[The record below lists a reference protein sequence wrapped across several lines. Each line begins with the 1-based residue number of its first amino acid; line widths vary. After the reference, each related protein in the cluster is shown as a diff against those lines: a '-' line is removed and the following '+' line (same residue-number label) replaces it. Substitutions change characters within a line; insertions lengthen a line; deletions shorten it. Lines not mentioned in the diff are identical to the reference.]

1 MASRIVKAAL
11 AAVVVAG
18 AAAAGW
24 WGWQRSQQ
32 PSQPSSAEIGA
43 EEAAFAFSECKAR
56 LFDGSPA
63 IALMFTQALDRKQ
76 DFNAL
81 LTAAEGTP
89 GPKADPNDPAS
100 KAGPPDP
107 ASFKPVAGR
116 WVLGDNPRVLYLPY
130 VTPDRAYRI
139 AMKAEL
145 ASHAGNKLATA
156 QTCDA
161 ASEAMPPS
169 FYFAS
174 RGLVLP
180 AGQNGGLPVVSINTP
195 EVDVQF
201 LRVKPESLPAF
212 LEQVGGRRERE
223 NRGSADEEG
232 DYYDGGYG
240 GYGDNQRR
248 LKGTVGGWVLDEL
261 RAMTDSV
268 YITRFKTDERPNR
281 RNVSFL
287 PVEKIQALQEP
298 GIYVAVMSQP
308 GRFGWDY
315 QVTHYY
321 VTDIGLHLR
330 RHAAQIDVFTTSLKS
345 GKAQGGIE
353 LSLID
358 EAGKALAQ
366 VQTDGDGHAVFTGR
380 SDKARAVIARKGSE
394 MSVLS
399 LRDAALDLSEFDA
412 TGHPSRSSK
421 LFVYAGRD
429 LYRPGE
435 SFNVS
440 VLSRDVDGRL
450 PAKLLPVTLTVKK
463 PDGSKLVEQL
473 VQPAQG
479 ATGRPE
485 LLEPPRG
492 AGQAKPGPGGQHALG
507 QGYFQQSIALP
518 ADAPT
523 GGWTVQARVDPAAKQ
538 PDAQWAFKVEEFL
551 PERMKLTLTAP
562 EAPLTGEVSLPVQV
576 QGDYLYG
583 APAAGNRL
591 QATVTTER
599 LANPLAQKLPG
610 FLFGDFADDKAR
622 SRQDVADVE
631 LDAEGKAEV
640 ALTAN
645 LAERSSPMRVRG
657 AFSLLESGGRPVVRS
672 LERTWWPAAALVGVR
687 PLFDRNVA
695 PEGGLAGFEVVRVDP
710 TGAFKPAKDLKLT
723 LTYEERQWYWRYD
736 DGRGWHSGFNTTDEL
751 VEARSLKL
759 AAKTTVNLPVRWGRY
774 RLEIEDPET
783 QETLRYAFYAG
794 YGAQDADD
802 IGNRPDRV
810 QLQLKGAPFKG
821 GDTAHLTI
829 KPPHDGE
836 AVVTVEGDRVLW
848 SRRIGVKA
856 SGTDLD
862 IPVSADPAWQ
872 RQDLYVTVAAF
883 RPGSEGD
890 RVTPARAL
898 GLVHLPLNREDRKLK
913 VALEAPAKTQPSTT
927 LPIRVKVPQLAGK
940 AAIVTV
946 SAVDVGILNI
956 TNYKTP
962 DPADFFFGK
971 HRYGADILDLYGRL
985 IEKME
990 GNTAQQR
997 FGGDAGKRDTQSMPR
1012 KVLLV
1017 DLFSGPVALDAKGE
1031 ASISLKLPD
1040 FNGTLRLMAVVS
1052 SADSYGSTQAD
1063 TVVAAPL
1070 VAELSMPRFIAPG
1083 DKATIAL
1090 DVTNLSGA
1098 PQDVKVALSASGPVR
1113 ISGAADAVRL
1123 NDKQRQILRFQA
1135 EALDAYGLA
1144 PIKLTVSAGPLSL
1157 VREAALQVQPVT
1169 PLTRESRRIRLE
1181 PGATQA
1187 VDKALLDAYWAG
1199 SAALSLS
1206 VSNTP
1211 PIDIREQVRGLL
1223 MYPYGCLEQT
1233 TSSAYPLVFIDDEA
1247 AKRWGLTPVPREER
1261 AKRLEGAFARLAGM
1275 QQARGGYGL
1284 WAASSPYEAWLSAY
1298 VTGFLQD
1305 ARDAGFAVP
1314 EVQLKKSLD
1323 NLTEQFQ
1330 RSPGQQMTP
1339 PKEPR
1344 RNDKGQLADYHD
1356 AEALRMA
1363 HQRFAEAAHMGYIL
1377 AREQKAPL
1385 ATLRTLH
1392 DQHRGNALSPLP
1404 LVHLSLALKLM
1415 GDEARAK
1422 VALDDA
1428 MKRGYGYQQPDPN
1441 NYWWGEWLG
1450 DYGSRVRDRA
1460 LAYAL
1465 LLRHKVVHERR
1476 ENLLFDLA
1484 DDFSRR
1490 NYYST
1495 QERLA
1500 LFLAMQAATNG
1511 AGKDDAWKTTLAIGA
1526 KSDAWNGSGTG
1537 QQSLDLAQ
1545 LKAGVTLKNEG
1556 TAPLYLDVTAQG
1568 YPVKPLPPSSERI
1581 AVERAMFTTEGKPVS
1596 ARQFTTG
1603 EMFIVRLRVK
1613 ATQLVKDGL
1622 VVDRIP
1628 AGFEIEN
1635 LNLSQGPQAGE
1646 FTVEGVNVAQ
1656 ANANERIVHTEYR
1669 DDRFVAAAQLGSQ
1682 LDLFYLVRVVTPGR
1696 FVVPATFAEDMYR
1709 PEIRG
1714 VGRAEGEITVVDKK

>member
-1 MASRIVKAAL
+1 MASRIVQ
-11 AAVVVAG
+11 AAVAAVFVAG
-18 AAAAGW
+18 AAVSGYFA
-24 WGWQRSQQ
+24 WQHFKS
-32 PSQPSSAEIGA
+32 PGLPSSAEVGA

-56 LFDGSPA
+56 LLDGSPA
-63 IALMFTQALDRKQ
+63 IAVMFTQALDRKQ
-76 DFNAL
+76 DFGAL

-89 GPKADPNDPAS
+89 GAKADPNDPSS
-100 KAGPPDP
+100 KATPADP
-107 ASFKPVAGR
+107 ASFKPLAGR
-116 WVLGDNPRVLYLPY
+116 WVLGDNPRVLYLPH

-139 AMKAEL
+139 TMNAGL
-145 ASHAGNKLATA
+145 ASHSGNKLATA
-156 QTCDA
+156 QSCEA
-161 ASEAMPPS
+161 ASEAMPAS

-174 RGLVLP
+174 KGLVLP

-201 LRVKPESLPAF
+201 LRIKPASLPAF
-212 LEQVGGRRERE
+212 LEQVGGRRERG
-223 NRGSADEEG
+223 NAAANADEDGEP
-232 DYYDGGYG
+232 YYD

-248 LKGTVGGWVLDEL
+248 LKGTVNGWVLDEL
-261 RAMTDSV
+261 RAMSDSV
-268 YITRFKTDERPNR
+268 YITRFKTDERANR

-287 PVEKIQALQEP
+287 PVEKIKELQEP
-298 GIYVAVMSQP
+298 GIYIAVMSQP

-330 RHAAQIDVFTTSLKS
+330 RHAGQLDVFTTSLKS

-358 EAGKALAQ
+358 ETGKALAQ
-366 VQTDGDGHAVFTGR
+366 AQTGGEGHAVFSGR
-380 SDKARAVIARKGSE
+380 SDKARAVMARKGNE

-412 TGHPSRSSK
+412 TGHPSRSNK

-435 SFNVS
+435 AFNVS
-440 VLSRDVDGRL
+440 VLSRDADGRV
-450 PAKLLPVTLTVKK
+450 PAKLLPLTLTVKK

-473 VQPAQG
+473 VQPSKA
-479 ATGRPE
+479 
-485 LLEPPRG
+485 
-492 AGQAKPGPGGQHALG
+492 G
-507 QGYFQQSIALP
+507 QGYFQQAITLP

-523 GGWTVQARVDPAAKQ
+523 GGWTVQARIDPAAKA

-562 EAPLTGEVSLPVQV
+562 EAPLQGEVSLPVQV

-591 QATVTTER
+591 LATVSSER
-599 LANPLAQKLPG
+599 LTNPLAQKLPG

-622 SRQDVADVE
+622 SRQDLPEQE
-631 LDAEGKAEV
+631 LDTEGKAEV
-640 ALTAN
+640 AMTAN
-645 LAERSSPMRVRG
+645 LAERNSPMRVRG

-672 LERTWWPAAALVGVR
+672 IERTWWPAPALVAVR

-695 PEGGLAGFEVVRVDP
+695 PEGSLAGFEVVRVDAS
-710 TGAFKPAKDLKLT
+710 GAFKGARDLKLT

-751 VEARSLKL
+751 VEARTLNL
-759 AAKTTVNLPVRWGRY
+759 AAKTTVSLPVKWGRY

-783 QETLRYAFYAG
+783 QQTLRYGFYAG

-810 QLQLKGAPFKG
+810 QLQLKGSPFKP
-821 GDTAHLTI
+821 GDTAKLTI

-836 AVVTVEGDRVLW
+836 AVVTVEGDKVLW
-848 SRRIGVKA
+848 SKRVGVKS
-856 SGTDLD
+856 SGTELD
-862 IPVSADPAWQ
+862 IPVDAAWA
-872 RQDLYVTVAAF
+872 RNDLYVTVAAF
-883 RPGSEGD
+883 RPGSQGD

-913 VALEAPAKTQPSTT
+913 VALEAPAKTVPSTT
-927 LPIRVKVPQLAGK
+927 LPVKVKVPQLAGK
-940 AAIVTV
+940 QAIVTV

-985 IEKME
+985 IEKMD
-990 GNTAQQR
+990 GNIAQLR
-997 FGGDAGKRDTQSMPR
+997 FGGDASKRDTQSMPR

-1031 ASISLKLPD
+1031 AAIPVKLPD

-1098 PQDVKVALSASGPVR
+1098 PQDVRVALTATGPVR
-1113 ISGAADAVRL
+1113 ITGEAASVKLA
-1123 NDKQRQILRFQA
+1123 DKQRQILRFQA

-1144 PIKLTVSAGPLSL
+1144 PVKLTVSAGPLSL

-1169 PLTRESRRIRLE
+1169 PLVRESRRIRLE

-1223 MYPYGCLEQT
+1223 TYPYGCLEQT
-1233 TSSAYPLVFIDDEA
+1233 TSSAYPLVYIDDDA
-1247 AKRWGLTPVPREER
+1247 AKRWGMTPVPREER

-1284 WAASSPYEAWLSAY
+1284 WAASNPYEGWLTAY

-1305 ARDAGFAVP
+1305 ARDGGFAVP
-1314 EVQLKKSLD
+1314 EGQLKKALE

-1330 RSPGQQMTP
+1330 RSPGQQLTP
-1339 PKEPR
+1339 PSAPR
-1344 RNDKGQLADYHD
+1344 RNDKGAIADYRA

-1377 AREQKAPL
+1377 GREQKAPL

-1404 LVHLSLALKLM
+1404 LVHLSLALKAM

-1428 MKRGYGYQQPDPN
+1428 MQRGYGYQPDDG
-1441 NYWWGEWLG
+1441 YWGQWLG
-1450 DYGSRVRDRA
+1450 DYGSRIRDRA

-1465 LLRHKVVHERR
+1465 LLRHKVTHDKR

-1484 DDFSRR
+1484 EDFRTR

-1500 LFLAMQAATNG
+1500 LFLAVQAATNG
-1511 AGKDDAWKTTLAIGA
+1511 AGKDDGWKTTLAVGA
-1526 KSDAWNGSGTG
+1526 KTDAWTGSGTG
-1537 QQSLDLAQ
+1537 QQSFDLAQ
-1545 LKAGVTLKNEG
+1545 LRSGLTLKNDG
-1556 TAPLYLDVTAQG
+1556 SAPLYLDVTAQG
-1568 YPVKPLPPSSERI
+1568 YPVKPLSPSSDRI
-1581 AVERAMFTTEGKPVS
+1581 SVERAMFTTDGKAVT

-1613 ATQLVKDGL
+1613 ATQQIKDGL

-1646 FTVEGVNVAQ
+1646 FTVDGVNVAQ

-1669 DDRFVAAAQLGSQ
+1669 DDRFVAAARLGGQ
-1682 LDLFYLVRVVTPGR
+1682 LDLFYLVRAVTPGR
-1696 FVVPATFAEDMYR
+1696 YVVPATFAEDMYR

-1714 VGRAEGEITVVDKK
+1714 VGKAEGEMTVVDKK

>member
-1 MASRIVKAAL
+1 MASKLVQGAL
-11 AAVVVAG
+11 AAVVVVG
-18 AAAAGW
+18 AAAAGGW
-24 WGWQRSQQ
+24 WFTHRA
-32 PSQPSSAEIGA
+32 PALPSSAEIGA

-56 LFDGSPA
+56 LLDGSPA
-63 IALMFTQALDRKQ
+63 IAVMFTQALDRRQ
-76 DFNAL
+76 DFGTL
-81 LTAAEGTP
+81 LTAQEGTP
-89 GPKADPNDPAS
+89 GAKADPDDPNS
-100 KAGPPDP
+100 KAAPPDP
-107 ASFKPVAGR
+107 ASFKPLAAR
-116 WVLGDNPRVLYLPY
+116 WVLGDNPRVLYLPF

-139 AMKAEL
+139 AMNAGL
-145 ASHAGNKLATA
+145 ASHSGAKLATA
-156 QTCDA
+156 QTCEA

-174 RGLVLP
+174 KGLVLP
-180 AGQNGGLPVVSINTP
+180 AGQNGGLPVVTINTP

-201 LRVKPESLPAF
+201 LRVKPASLPAF
-212 LEQVGGRRERE
+212 LDQVGGRRERSHDS
-223 NRGSADEEG
+223 GSTEDG
-232 DYYDGGYG
+232 DYAYD

-248 LKGTVGGWVLDEL
+248 LRGTVGGWVLDEL

-287 PVEKIQALQEP
+287 PVEKIKALQEP

-315 QVTHYY
+315 QVAHYY

-330 RHAAQIDVFTTSLKS
+330 RHATQLDVFSTSLKS

-358 EAGKALAQ
+358 ETGKALAQ
-366 VQTDGDGHAVFTGR
+366 AQTDGDGHAVFTGLNGKVGE
-380 SDKARAVIARKGSE
+380 KARAVLARKGSE
-394 MSVLS
+394 MSMLS

-412 TGHPSRSSK
+412 TGHPSRSNK

-435 SFNVS
+435 NFTVS
-440 VLSRDVDGRL
+440 VLSRDADGRV
-450 PAKLLPVTLTVKK
+450 PAKLLPLTLTVKK

-473 VQPAQG
+473 VQPAK
-479 ATGRPE
+479 A
-485 LLEPPRG
+485 
-492 AGQAKPGPGGQHALG
+492 G
-507 QGYFQQSIALP
+507 QGYFQHTITLP

-523 GGWTVQARVDPAAKQ
+523 GGWTLQARVDPAART

-562 EAPLTGEVSLPVQV
+562 EAPLAGEVSLPVQV

-591 QATVTTER
+591 QATVSTER
-599 LANPLAQKLPG
+599 LANPLGQKLPG

-622 SRQDVADVE
+622 SRTDVPEQE
-631 LDAEGKAEV
+631 LDADGKAQV
-640 ALTAN
+640 ALTAK
-645 LAERSSPMRVRG
+645 LDERHSPMRVRG

-672 LERTWWPAAALVGVR
+672 IERTWWPAPALVAVR

-695 PEGGLAGFEVVRVDP
+695 PEGGLAGFEVVRVDA
-710 TGAFKPAKDLKLT
+710 TGAFKPASDLKLT

-759 AAKTTVNLPVRWGRY
+759 PAKTTVNLPVKWGRY
-774 RLEIEDPET
+774 RLEIEDPQT
-783 QETLRYAFYAG
+783 QQTLRYGFYAG

-810 QLQLKGAPFKG
+810 QLQLKGSPFKP
-821 GDTAHLTI
+821 GDVAKLTI

-836 AVVTVEGDRVLW
+836 AIVTVEGDRVLW
-848 SRRIGVKA
+848 SKRVGVKA
-856 SGTDLD
+856 SGTELD
-862 IPVSADPAWQ
+862 IPVDAAWA
-872 RQDLYVTVAAF
+872 RNDLYVTVAAF

-913 VALEAPAKTQPSTT
+913 VALEAPAKTVPSTP
-927 LPIRVKVPQLAGK
+927 LPIKVKVPQLAGK

-956 TNYKTP
+956 TSFKTP

-971 HRYGADILDLYGRL
+971 HRYGADILDIYGRL
-985 IEKME
+985 IEKMD
-990 GNTAQQR
+990 GNVAQQR

-1031 ASISLKLPD
+1031 AVISVKLPD

-1052 SADSYGSTQAD
+1052 SADSYGSTQAE

-1098 PQDVKVALSASGPVR
+1098 PQDVRVALSATGPVR
-1113 ISGAADAVRL
+1113 VTGEAESVKLA
-1123 NDKQRQILRFQA
+1123 DKQRRILRFQA

-1144 PIKLTVSAGPLSL
+1144 PIKLTVTAGTLSL

-1169 PLTRESRRIRLE
+1169 PLTREGRRIRLE

-1187 VDKALLDAYWAG
+1187 VDKTLLDAYWAG
-1199 SAALSLS
+1199 SATLALS

-1211 PIDIREQVRGLL
+1211 PIDIKEQVQGLL

-1233 TSSAYPLVFIDDEA
+1233 TSSAYPLLYIDDEA
-1247 AKRWGLTPVPREER
+1247 AKRWGLTPLPREER
-1261 AKRLEGAFARLAGM
+1261 AKRLDSAFARLAGM

-1284 WAASSPYEAWLSAY
+1284 WAASNPYEGWLTAY

-1330 RSPGQQMTP
+1330 RSPGQQLTP
-1339 PKEPR
+1339 PKAPR
-1344 RNDKGQLADYHD
+1344 RNDKGALVDYRD
-1356 AEALRMA
+1356 AEALRLA

-1392 DQHRGNALSPLP
+1392 DQHRANALSPLP
-1404 LVHLSLALKLM
+1404 LVHLALALKAM
-1415 GDEARAK
+1415 GDETRAK
-1422 VALDDA
+1422 AALDDA
-1428 MKRGYGYQQPDPN
+1428 MLRGYGYQPDDGV
-1441 NYWWGEWLG
+1441 WGQWLG
-1450 DYGSRVRDRA
+1450 DYGSRIRDRA
-1460 LAYAL
+1460 LSYAL
-1465 LLRHKVVHERR
+1465 LLRHQVTHDKR

-1484 DDFSRR
+1484 DDFGKR

-1500 LFLAMQAATNG
+1500 LFLAVQAATNG
-1511 AGKDDAWKTTLAIGA
+1511 AGKDDTWATTLTVGA
-1526 KSDAWNGSGTG
+1526 KADGWTGGGTG
-1537 QQSLDLAQ
+1537 QQSLSLAQ
-1545 LKAGVTLKNEG
+1545 VRSGVALKNDG
-1556 TAPLYLDVTAQG
+1556 ANPVYLDMTAQG
-1568 YPVKPLPPSSERI
+1568 YPTKPLPPANDRI
-1581 AVERAMFTTEGKPVS
+1581 SVERAMFTTDGKPVT

-1613 ATQLVKDGL
+1613 AAQQVKDGL

-1646 FTVEGVNVAQ
+1646 FTVDGVNVAQ
-1656 ANANERIVHTEYR
+1656 ANANDRIVHTEYR
-1669 DDRFVAAAQLGSQ
+1669 DDRFVAAARLGSQ
-1682 LDLFYLVRVVTPGR
+1682 LDLFYLVRAVTPGR
-1696 FVVPATFAEDMYR
+1696 YVVPATFAEDMYR
-1709 PEIRG
+1709 AEIRG
-1714 VGRAEGEITVVDKK
+1714 VGKVEGEISVADKK

>member
-1 MASRIVKAAL
+1 MASRIVQAAV

-18 AAAAGW
+18 AAVSGYFA
-24 WGWQRSQQ
+24 WQHFKS
-32 PSQPSSAEIGA
+32 PGLPSSAEIGA

-56 LFDGSPA
+56 LLDGSPA
-63 IALMFTQALDRKQ
+63 IAVMFTQALDRRQ
-76 DFNAL
+76 DFGAL
-81 LTAAEGTP
+81 LTAAEGAP
-89 GPKADPNDPAS
+89 GQKADPNDPSS
-100 KAGPPDP
+100 KATPADP
-107 ASFKPVAGR
+107 ASFKPLAGR
-116 WVLGDNPRVLYLPY
+116 WVLGDNPRVLYLPH

-139 AMKAEL
+139 TMNAGL
-145 ASHAGNKLATA
+145 ASHSGNKLATA
-156 QTCDA
+156 QTCEA

-174 RGLVLP
+174 KGLVLP

-212 LEQVGGRRERE
+212 LEQVGGRRER
-223 NRGSADEEG
+223 NNGGSSTEDG
-232 DYYDGGYG
+232 DYTYE

-248 LKGTVGGWVLDEL
+248 LKGTVGGWALDEL

-268 YITRFKTDERPNR
+268 YLTRFKTDERANR

-287 PVEKIQALQEP
+287 PVEKIKELQEP
-298 GIYVAVMSQP
+298 GIYIAVMSQP

-330 RHAAQIDVFTTSLKS
+330 RHAAQLDVFTTSLKS
-345 GKAQGGIE
+345 GKAQSGIE
-353 LSLID
+353 LSLVD

-366 VQTDGDGHAVFTGR
+366 AQTDGDGHAVFTGANGKIG
-380 SDKARAVIARKGSE
+380 DKARAVMARKGNE
-394 MSVLS
+394 MSILS

-412 TGHPSRSSK
+412 TGHPSRSNK

-435 SFNVS
+435 TFNVS
-440 VLSRDVDGRL
+440 VLSRDADGRV
-450 PAKLLPVTLTVKK
+450 PAKLLPLTLTVKK
-463 PDGSKLVEQL
+463 PDGNKLVEQL
-473 VQPAQG
+473 VQPN
-479 ATGRPE
+479 
-485 LLEPPRG
+485 
-492 AGQAKPGPGGQHALG
+492 KLG
-507 QGYFQQSIALP
+507 QGYFQQTITLP

-523 GGWTVQARVDPAAKQ
+523 GGWTLQARVDPAAKT

-562 EAPLTGEVSLPVQV
+562 DAALTGEVHLPVQV

-591 QATVTTER
+591 QATVSTER
-599 LANPLAQKLPG
+599 LANPLGQKLPG

-622 SRQDVADVE
+622 SRADLPEQE

-640 ALTAN
+640 LLPAN
-645 LAERSSPMRVRG
+645 LSERNSPMKVRG

-672 LERTWWPAAALVGVR
+672 IERTWWPAPALVAVR

-695 PEGGLAGFEVVRVDP
+695 PEGGLAGFEVVRVDA

-751 VEARSLKL
+751 VEARSLNL
-759 AAKTTVNLPVRWGRY
+759 AAKTTVNLPVKWGRY
-774 RLEIEDPET
+774 RLEIEDPAT
-783 QETLRYAFYAG
+783 QQTLRYGFYAG

-810 QLQLKGAPFKG
+810 QLQLKGSPFKP
-821 GDTAHLTI
+821 GDTAKLTI

-836 AVVTVEGDRVLW
+836 AVVTVEGDKVLW
-848 SRRIGVKA
+848 SKRVGVKA
-856 SGTDLD
+856 AGTELD
-862 IPVSADPAWQ
+862 IPVDAAWA
-872 RQDLYVTVAAF
+872 RNDLYVTVAAF
-883 RPGSEGD
+883 RPGSQGD

-913 VALEAPAKTQPSTT
+913 VALEAPAKTVPSTA
-927 LPIRVKVPQLAGK
+927 LPIKVKVPQLAGK
-940 AAIVTV
+940 AAIVTI

-956 TNYKTP
+956 TNFKTP

-985 IEKME
+985 IEKMD
-990 GNTAQQR
+990 GNVAQQR

-1017 DLFSGPVALDAKGE
+1017 DLFSGPVVLDAKGE
-1031 ASISLKLPD
+1031 AVISLKLPD

-1070 VAELSMPRFIAPG
+1070 VAELNMPRFIAPG

-1098 PQDVKVALSASGPVR
+1098 AQDVRVALSATGPIK
-1113 ISGAADAVRL
+1113 ISGITGAAESVRL

-1144 PIKLTVSAGPLSL
+1144 PIKLTVSAGALSL

-1169 PLTRESRRIRLE
+1169 PLVRESRRIRLE

-1275 QQARGGYGL
+1275 QQPRGGYGL
-1284 WAASSPYEAWLSAY
+1284 WAASNPYEGWLTAY

-1314 EVQLKKSLD
+1314 EGQLKKSLE

-1344 RNDKGQLADYHD
+1344 RNDKGQIADYRD

-1377 AREQKAPL
+1377 GREQKAPL

-1392 DQHRGNALSPLP
+1392 DQHRASALSPLP
-1404 LVHLSLALKLM
+1404 LVHLSLALKAM

-1428 MKRGYGYQQPDPN
+1428 MTHGYGYQPDDG
-1441 NYWWGEWLG
+1441 YWGMWLG
-1450 DYGSRVRDRA
+1450 DYGSRIRDRA

-1465 LLRHKVVHERR
+1465 LLRHKVQHDKR

-1484 DDFSRR
+1484 DDFGKR

-1500 LFLAMQAATNG
+1500 LFLAVQAATNG
-1511 AGKDDAWKTTLAIGA
+1511 AGKDDGWKTTLTAGA
-1526 KSDAWNGSGTG
+1526 KSDAWTGSGTG
-1537 QQSLDLAQ
+1537 QQGFDLAQ
-1545 LKAGVTLKNEG
+1545 LKSGLTLKNEG

-1568 YPVKPLPPSSERI
+1568 YPVKPLAPSSERI
-1581 AVERAMFTTEGKPVS
+1581 SVERAMFTTDGKLVA

-1613 ATQLVKDGL
+1613 AAQQIKDGL

-1669 DDRFVAAAQLGSQ
+1669 DDRFVAAARLSQ
-1682 LDLFYLVRVVTPGR
+1682 QPLELFYLVRAVTPGR
-1696 FVVPATFAEDMYR
+1696 YVVPATFAEDMYR

-1714 VGRAEGEITVVDKK
+1714 VGKAGDEILVVDKK

>member
-1 MASRIVKAAL
+1 MASRIVQAAVAAAL
-11 AAVVVAG
+11 VAG
-18 AAAAGW
+18 AAVSGYLAW
-24 WGWQRSQQ
+24 RHSQQ
-32 PSQPSSAEIGA
+32 PALPSSAEVGA
-43 EEAAFAFSECKAR
+43 EEAAFGFSECKAR
-56 LFDGSPA
+56 LLDGSPA
-63 IALMFTQALDRKQ
+63 IAVMFTQALDRKQ
-76 DFNAL
+76 DFGAL

-89 GPKADPNDPAS
+89 GAKADPDNPNSKPA
-100 KAGPPDP
+100 AADP
-107 ASFKPVAGR
+107 ASFKPLAAR

-139 AMKAEL
+139 TMKGEL
-145 ASHAGNKLATA
+145 ASHSGHKLATA
-156 QTCDA
+156 QTCET
-161 ASEAMPPS
+161 ASEAMPAS

-201 LRVKPESLPAF
+201 LRIKPESLPAF
-212 LEQVGGRRERE
+212 LEQVSGRRDRSGR
-223 NRGSADEEG
+223 NPDDEAG
-232 DYYDGGYG
+232 DYYDGGYS
-240 GYGDNQRR
+240 DNQRR
-248 LKGTVGGWVLDEL
+248 LRGTVGGWVLDEL
-261 RAMTDSV
+261 RAMSDSV
-268 YITRFKTDERPNR
+268 YLTRFKTDERPNR

-287 PVEKIQALQEP
+287 PVEKIKPLQEP

-330 RHAAQIDVFTTSLKS
+330 RHATQLDVFTASLKS
-345 GKAQGGIE
+345 GKAQSGIE
-353 LSLID
+353 LSLVD
-358 EAGKALAQ
+358 EAGKPLAQ
-366 VQTDGDGHAVFTGR
+366 AQTDGDGHAVFTGVNGKLG
-380 SDKARAVIARKGSE
+380 DKARAVLARKGRE

-412 TGHPSRSSK
+412 TGHPSRSNK

-435 SFNVS
+435 AFSVS
-440 VLSRDVDGRL
+440 VLARDADGRV
-450 PAKLLPVTLTVKK
+450 PAKLVPLTLTVKK
-463 PDGSKLVEQL
+463 PDGSKLVETL
-473 VQPAQG
+473 VQPN
-479 ATGRPE
+479 
-485 LLEPPRG
+485 
-492 AGQAKPGPGGQHALG
+492 KLG
-507 QGYFQQSIALP
+507 QGYFQQAITLP

-523 GGWTVQARVDPAAKQ
+523 GGWTLQARVDPGAKQ

-562 EAPLTGEVSLPVQV
+562 EAPLLGEVALPVQV

-583 APAAGNRL
+583 APADGNRL
-591 QATVTTER
+591 QATVSTER
-599 LANPLAQKLPG
+599 LTNPLGQKLPG
-610 FLFGDFADDKAR
+610 FIFGDFADDKAR
-622 SRQDVADVE
+622 ARQDLPEQE
-631 LDAEGKAEV
+631 LDEQGRAEV
-640 ALTAN
+640 NLTAN

-672 LERTWWPAAALVGVR
+672 IERTWWPAPALVAVR
-687 PLFDRNVA
+687 PLFDRHVA
-695 PEGGLAGFEVVRVDP
+695 PEMGLAGFEVVRVDA

-759 AAKTTVNLPVRWGRY
+759 AAKTTVNLPVKWGRY
-774 RLEIEDPET
+774 RLEIQDPDT
-783 QETLRYAFYAG
+783 QETLRYGFYAG

-810 QLQLKGAPFKG
+810 QLQLKGSPYKP
-821 GDTAHLTI
+821 GDTAKLTI

-836 AVVTVEGDRVLW
+836 AVVTVEGDCVLW
-848 SRRIGVKA
+848 SQRVGVKA
-856 SGTDLD
+856 SGTEVD
-862 IPVSADPAWQ
+862 IPVGADAGWQ
-872 RQDLYVTVAAF
+872 RNDLYVTVASF
-883 RPGSEGD
+883 RPGSQGD

-913 VALEAPAKTQPSTT
+913 VALEAPAKTVPSTA
-927 LPIRVKVPQLAGK
+927 LPVKVKVPQLAGK

-956 TNYKTP
+956 TNFKTP

-1017 DLFSGPVALDAKGE
+1017 DLFSGPVVLDAKGE
-1031 ASISLKLPD
+1031 ATLSLKLPD

-1098 PQDVKVALSASGPVR
+1098 PQEVRVALSATGPVR
-1113 ISGAADAVRL
+1113 VTGAAEAIKL
-1123 NDKQRQILRFQA
+1123 ADKQRQILRFQA

-1144 PIKLTVSAGPLSL
+1144 PIKLTVTAGPLSL

-1169 PLTRESRRIRLE
+1169 PLTRDSRRIRLE
-1181 PGATQA
+1181 PGATQV

-1199 SAALSLS
+1199 SATLALS

-1211 PIDIREQVRGLL
+1211 PIDIKEQVKGLL
-1223 MYPYGCLEQT
+1223 TYPYGCLEQT

-1247 AKRWGLTPVPREER
+1247 AKRWGMTPVPREER
-1261 AKRLEGAFARLAGM
+1261 AKRLDGAFARLAGM

-1284 WAASSPYEAWLSAY
+1284 WAASSPYEGWLSAY

-1314 EVQLKKSLD
+1314 EAQLKKSLE

-1339 PKEPR
+1339 PKEVR
-1344 RNDKGQLADYHD
+1344 RNDKGHVADYRE
-1356 AEALRMA
+1356 AEVLRLA
-1363 HQRFAEAAHMGYIL
+1363 HQRFAEAAHAGYIL

-1392 DQHRGNALSPLP
+1392 DQHRVAALSPLP
-1404 LVHLSLALKLM
+1404 LVQLSLALKAM

-1428 MKRGYGYQQPDPN
+1428 MARGYGYQPDDG
-1441 NYWWGEWLG
+1441 YWGQWLG
-1450 DYGSRVRDRA
+1450 DYGSRIRDRA

-1465 LLRHKVVHERR
+1465 LLRHKVAHDKR

-1484 DDFSRR
+1484 DDFQKR

-1500 LFLAMQAATNG
+1500 LFLAVQAATNG
-1511 AGKDDAWKTTLAIGA
+1511 AGKDDAWKTTLAVGA
-1526 KSDAWNGSGTG
+1526 KAEAWTGSGTG
-1537 QQSLDLAQ
+1537 QQSFELGQ
-1545 LKAGVTLKNEG
+1545 LRSGLTLKNEG
-1556 TAPLYLDVTAQG
+1556 SAPLYLDVTAQG
-1568 YPVKPLPPSSERI
+1568 YPVKPLTPSSDRI
-1581 AVERAMFTTEGKPVS
+1581 SVERAMFTTDGKPVT

-1613 ATQLVKDGL
+1613 AAQQIKDGL

-1646 FTVEGVNVAQ
+1646 FTVDGVNVAQ
-1656 ANANERIVHTEYR
+1656 ANANERVVHTEYR
-1669 DDRFVAAAQLGSQ
+1669 DDRFVAAARLGAP
-1682 LDLFYLVRVVTPGR
+1682 LDLFYLVRAVTPGR
-1696 FVVPATFAEDMYR
+1696 YVVPATFAEDMYR

-1714 VGRAEGEITVVDKK
+1714 VGKAEGDITVVDKR

>member
-1 MASRIVKAAL
+1 MASRLVQGAI
-11 AAVVVAG
+11 AAVVVA
-18 AAAAGW
+18 AAAAGGW
-24 WGWQRSQQ
+24 WATHRS
-32 PSQPSSAEIGA
+32 PALPSSAEIGA
-43 EEAAFAFSECKAR
+43 EEAAFSFTECKAR
-56 LFDGSPA
+56 LLDGSPA
-63 IALMFTQALDRKQ
+63 IAVMFTQALDRRQ
-76 DFNAL
+76 DFGAL

-89 GPKADPNDPAS
+89 GRRADPDDPSS
-100 KAGPPDP
+100 KAAPADP
-107 ASFKPVAGR
+107 ASFKPLAAR

-139 AMKAEL
+139 TMKAEL
-145 ASHAGNKLATA
+145 ASHSGNKLATA

-161 ASEAMPPS
+161 ASEAMPAS

-201 LRVKPESLPAF
+201 LRVKPASLPAF
-212 LEQVGGRRERE
+212 LEQVGGRRERVE
-223 NRGSADEEG
+223 RGTTDEEG
-232 DYYDGGYG
+232 EYYYDGYS
-240 GYGDNQRR
+240 DNQRR
-248 LKGTVGGWVLDEL
+248 LRGTVGGWALDEL

-287 PVEKIQALQEP
+287 PVEKIKALQEP
-298 GIYVAVMSQP
+298 GIYIAVMSQP

-330 RHAAQIDVFTTSLKS
+330 RHAAQLDVFTTSLKS
-345 GKAQGGIE
+345 GKAQSGIE
-353 LSLID
+353 LSLVD

-366 VQTDGDGHAVFTGR
+366 AQTDGDGHAVFLGS
-380 SDKARAVIARKGSE
+380 SDKARAVLAKKGSE

-412 TGHPSRSSK
+412 TGHPSRSNK

-435 SFNVS
+435 TFNVS
-440 VLSRDVDGRL
+440 VLSRDADGRV
-450 PAKLLPVTLTVKK
+450 PAKLLPLTLTIKK
-463 PDGSKLVEQL
+463 PDGSKLIEQL
-473 VQPAQG
+473 VQPG
-479 ATGRPE
+479 
-485 LLEPPRG
+485 
-492 AGQAKPGPGGQHALG
+492 KLG
-507 QGYFQQSIALP
+507 QGYFQHAVALP

-523 GGWTVQARVDPAAKQ
+523 GGWTLQARVDPAAKA

-562 EAPLTGEVSLPVQV
+562 DAALQGDVSLPVQV

-591 QATVTTER
+591 QATVSTER
-599 LANPLAQKLPG
+599 LANPLGQKLPG

-622 SRQDVADVE
+622 SRQDVPEQE
-631 LDAEGKAEV
+631 LDADGKAEV

-645 LAERSSPMRVRG
+645 LAERHSPMRVRG

-672 LERTWWPAAALVGVR
+672 LERTWWPAPALVAVR

-695 PEGGLAGFEVVRVDP
+695 PEQGLAGFEIVRVDP

-723 LTYEERQWYWRYD
+723 LTFEERNWYWRYD

-751 VEARSLKL
+751 VEARALKL
-759 AAKTTVNLPVRWGRY
+759 AAKTTVNLPVKWGRY
-774 RLEIEDPET
+774 RLEIEDPDT
-783 QETLRYAFYAG
+783 QQTLRYAFYAG

-802 IGNRPDRV
+802 LGNRPDRV
-810 QLQLKGAPFKG
+810 QLQLKGAPFKP
-821 GDTAHLTI
+821 GDTARLTI

-836 AVVTVEGDRVLW
+836 AVVTVEGDKVLW
-848 SRRIGVKA
+848 SKRVGVKA
-856 SGTDLD
+856 AGTELD
-862 IPVSADPAWQ
+862 IPVDAAWA
-872 RQDLYVTVAAF
+872 RNDLYVTVAAF
-883 RPGSEGD
+883 RPGSQGD

-913 VALEAPAKTQPSTT
+913 VALEAPAKTQPSTA
-927 LPIRVKVPQLAGK
+927 LPIKVKVPQLAGK
-940 AAIVTV
+940 PAIVTV

-956 TNYKTP
+956 TNFKTP

-985 IEKME
+985 IEKMD

-1017 DLFSGPVALDAKGE
+1017 DLFSGPVVLDAKGE
-1031 ASISLKLPD
+1031 ATISVKLPD

-1052 SADSYGSTQAD
+1052 SADSYGSTQAE

-1070 VAELSMPRFIAPG
+1070 VAELNLPRFIAPG

-1098 PQDVKVALSASGPVR
+1098 PQDVRVALTATGPVR
-1113 ISGAADAVRL
+1113 ITGAAESVKLA
-1123 NDKQRQILRFQA
+1123 DKQRQILRFQA

-1144 PIKLTVSAGPLSL
+1144 PIKLTVSAGTLSL

-1169 PLTRESRRIRLE
+1169 PLTRESRRIRIE

-1187 VDKALLDAYWAG
+1187 VDKALLDAYWSG
-1199 SAALSLS
+1199 SANVAMSI
-1206 VSNTP
+1206 SNTP
-1211 PIDIREQVRGLL
+1211 PIDIKEQVKGLL

-1247 AKRWGLTPVPREER
+1247 ARRWGLTPVPREER

-1284 WAASSPYEAWLSAY
+1284 WAASSPYEGWLSAY

-1314 EVQLKKSLD
+1314 EAQLKKSLE

-1330 RSPGQQMTP
+1330 RSPGQQTTP

-1344 RNDKGQLADYHD
+1344 RTDKGAIADYRD
-1356 AEALRMA
+1356 AELLRIA
-1363 HQRFAEAAHMGYIL
+1363 HQRFAEAAHAGYIL

-1404 LVHLSLALKLM
+1404 LVQLSLALKAM

-1422 VALDDA
+1422 AALDDA
-1428 MKRGYGYQQPDPN
+1428 MTRGYGYQPDDG
-1441 NYWWGEWLG
+1441 YWGQWLG
-1450 DYGSRVRDRA
+1450 DYGSRIRDRA

-1465 LLRHKVVHERR
+1465 LLRHKVQHDKR

-1484 DDFSRR
+1484 DDFGRR

-1500 LFLAMQAATNG
+1500 LFLAVQAATNG
-1511 AGKDDAWKTTLAIGA
+1511 AGKDDGWKTTLAVGA
-1526 KSDAWNGSGTG
+1526 KSDAWTGSGTG
-1537 QQSLDLAQ
+1537 QQSFDVAQ
-1545 LKAGVTLKNEG
+1545 LKSGLALKNDG
-1556 TAPLYLDVTAQG
+1556 DKPLYLDVTAQG
-1568 YPVKPLPPSSERI
+1568 YPVKPLPASSDRI
-1581 AVERAMFTTEGKPVS
+1581 SVERAMFTTDGKPVALS
-1596 ARQFTTG
+1596 RGFTTG

-1613 ATQLVKDGL
+1613 AAQQIKDGL

-1646 FTVEGVNVAQ
+1646 FTVDGVNVAQ
-1656 ANANERIVHTEYR
+1656 ANANERIAHTEYR
-1669 DDRFVAAAQLGSQ
+1669 DDRFVAAAQLGQ
-1682 LDLFYLVRVVTPGR
+1682 PLDMFYLVRVVTPGR
-1696 FVVPATFAEDMYR
+1696 YVVPATFAEDMYR
-1709 PEIRG
+1709 AEIRG
-1714 VGRAEGEITVVDKK
+1714 VGKAEGEITIIEK

>member
-1 MASRIVKAAL
+1 MASRIVQ
-11 AAVVVAG
+11 AAVAAAVVAG
-18 AAAAGW
+18 AAVAGYFA
-24 WGWQRSQQ
+24 WQRVKA
-32 PSQPSSAEIGA
+32 PSLPSSAEIGA
-43 EEAAFAFSECKAR
+43 EEAAFSFTECKAR

-63 IALMFTQALDRKQ
+63 IAVMFTQALDRRQ
-76 DFNAL
+76 DFDQL
-81 LTAAEGTP
+81 LTAQEADAPKKSDGGTP
-89 GPKADPNDPAS
+89 TY
-100 KAGPPDP
+100 PPEKD
-107 ASFKPVAGR
+107 FKPVAAR

-130 VTPDRAYRI
+130 VKPDRSFRI
-139 AMKAEL
+139 AMKADL
-145 ASHAGNKLATA
+145 AAQSGAKLATP
-156 QTCDA
+156 QSCLQ
-161 ASEAMPPS
+161 ASEAMPAS

-180 AGQNGGLPVVSINTP
+180 AGQNGGLPVVTVNTP
-195 EVDVQF
+195 EVDLQF

-212 LEQVGGRRERE
+212 LEQVGGRRERS
-223 NRGSADEEG
+223 GGEECQE
-232 DYYDGGYG
+232 DCYYDGYS
-240 GYGDNQRR
+240 DNQRR
-248 LKGTVGGWVLDEL
+248 LRGTVGGWALDEL
-261 RAMTDSV
+261 RGMTDSV
-268 YITRFKTDERPNR
+268 YLTRFKTDERPNR

-287 PVEKIQALQEP
+287 PVETIKPLQEP
-298 GIYVAVMSQP
+298 GIYIAVMSQP

-330 RHAAQIDVFTTSLKS
+330 RHAAQLDVFTTSLKT
-345 GKAQGGIE
+345 GKAQSGIE
-353 LSLID
+353 LSLVD

-366 VQTDGDGHAVFTGR
+366 AQTDGDGHAVFNGR
-380 SDKARAVIARKGSE
+380 SDKARAVLARKGNE

-412 TGHPSRSSK
+412 TGHPSRSNQ

-435 SFNVS
+435 SFTVS
-440 VLSRDVDGRL
+440 VLSRDADARV

-473 VQPAQG
+473 VQPS
-479 ATGRPE
+479 
-485 LLEPPRG
+485 
-492 AGQAKPGPGGQHALG
+492 KSGP
-507 QGYFQQSIALP
+507 GYFQQTFTLP

-523 GGWTVQARVDPAAKQ
+523 GGWTLQARVDPAAKQ

-551 PERMKLTLTAP
+551 PERMKLTLAAP
-562 EAPLTGEVSLPVQV
+562 EATLTGEFSLPVQV

-591 QATVTTER
+591 QATVSTER
-599 LANPLAQKLPG
+599 LTNPLAQKLPG
-610 FLFGDFADDKAR
+610 YLFGDFADDKAR
-622 SRQDVADVE
+622 SRQDLPEQA

-640 ALTAN
+640 AVTVDLV
-645 LAERSSPMRVRG
+645 ERSSPMKVRG

-672 LERTWWPAAALVGVR
+672 LERTWWPAPVLVGVR

-695 PEGGLAGFEVVRVDP
+695 PEMGLAGFEIVRVDAS
-710 TGAFKPAKDLKLT
+710 GAFKPAKDLKLT

-736 DGRGWHSGFNTTDEL
+736 DGRGWHSGFNSTDEL

-759 AAKTTVNLPVRWGRY
+759 AAKTTVNLPVKWGRY

-783 QETLRYAFYAG
+783 NQTLRYAFYAG

-802 IGNRPDRV
+802 LGNRPDRV
-810 QLQLKGAPFKG
+810 QLQLKGSPFKP

-836 AVVTVEGDRVLW
+836 AIVTVEGDKVLW
-848 SRRIGVKA
+848 SQRVGVKA
-856 SGTDLD
+856 SGTELD
-862 IPVSADPAWQ
+862 IPVSADAAWQ

-883 RPGSEGD
+883 RPGSQGD

-898 GLVHLPLNREDRKLK
+898 GLVHLPMSREDRKLK
-913 VALEAPAKTQPSTT
+913 VALEAPAKTQPSTV
-927 LPIRVKVPQLAGK
+927 LPVKVKVPQLAGK
-940 AAIVTV
+940 QAIVTV

-956 TNYKTP
+956 TNFKTP
-962 DPADFFFGK
+962 DPVDFFFGK

-985 IEKME
+985 IEKMD
-990 GNTAQQR
+990 GNVAQQR

-1017 DLFSGPVALDAKGE
+1017 DLFSGPVVLDAKGE
-1031 ASISLKLPD
+1031 ASINLKVPD

-1070 VAELSMPRFIAPG
+1070 VAELNMPRFIAPG

-1098 PQDVKVALSASGPVR
+1098 PQEVRVSLSATGPVR
-1113 ISGAADAVRL
+1113 ITGAADAVKL

-1144 PIKLTVSAGPLSL
+1144 PIQLTVTAGALQIK
-1157 VREAALQVQPVT
+1157 REAALQVQPIT

-1187 VDKALLDAYWAG
+1187 VDKSLLDVYWAG
-1199 SAALSLS
+1199 AATLSLS

-1211 PIDIREQVRGLL
+1211 PIDIQAQVKGLL

-1247 AKRWGLTPVPREER
+1247 ARRWGLTPVPREER

-1275 QQARGGYGL
+1275 QQPRGGYGL
-1284 WAASSPYEAWLSAY
+1284 WEASSPYEAWLSAY

-1314 EVQLKKSLD
+1314 EAQLKKSLD

-1339 PKEPR
+1339 PRDPR
-1344 RNDKGQLADYHD
+1344 RNDKGQLADYR
-1356 AEALRMA
+1356 EIETLRMA
-1363 HQRFAEAAHMGYIL
+1363 HQRFAEAVHMGYIL
-1377 AREQKAPL
+1377 SREQKAPL

-1392 DQHRGNALSPLP
+1392 DQYRGNALSPLP
-1404 LVHLSLALKLM
+1404 LVHLSLALKAM

-1428 MKRGYGYQQPDPN
+1428 MVRGYGLQPTDTGN
-1441 NYWWGEWLG
+1441 SWWYEWLG

-1465 LLRHKVVHERR
+1465 LLRHKVQHERR

-1484 DDFSRR
+1484 DDFSKR

-1500 LFLAMQAATNG
+1500 LFLAVQAATHG
-1511 AGKDDAWKTTLAIGA
+1511 AGKDDGWKTTLAVGA
-1526 KSDAWNGSGTG
+1526 KSDAWAGSGTG
-1537 QQSLDLAQ
+1537 QQGLTLAQ
-1545 LKAGVTLKNEG
+1545 VKSGIALKNEG
-1556 TAPLYLDVTAQG
+1556 SAPLYVDVTAQG
-1568 YPVKPLPPSSERI
+1568 YPIKPLPPATDRI
-1581 AVERAMFTTEGKPVS
+1581 SVERAMFTTDGKPVALS
-1596 ARQFTTG
+1596 RGFATG
-1603 EMFIVRLRVK
+1603 EMFVVRLRVK
-1613 ATQLVKDGL
+1613 ASQQIKDGL

-1669 DDRFVAAAQLGSQ
+1669 DDRFVAAARLGEP
-1682 LDLFYLVRVVTPGR
+1682 LDMFYLVRVVTPGR
-1696 FVVPATFAEDMYR
+1696 YVVPATFAEDMYR
-1709 PEIRG
+1709 AEIRG
-1714 VGRAEGEITVVDKK
+1714 VGKAEGEIAVVDKR

>member
-1 MASRIVKAAL
+1 MASRLVQGAI

-24 WGWQRSQQ
+24 WATHRA
-32 PSQPSSAEIGA
+32 PAIPSSAEIGA

-56 LFDGSPA
+56 LLDGSPA
-63 IALMFTQALDRKQ
+63 IAVMFTQALDRRQ
-76 DFNAL
+76 DFSTL
-81 LTAAEGTP
+81 LTAAEGAP
-89 GPKADPNDPAS
+89 GIKADPNDPSS
-100 KAGPPDP
+100 KATPADP
-107 ASFKPVAGR
+107 ASFKPLAAR
-116 WVLGDNPRVLYLPY
+116 WVLGDNPRVLYLPFA
-130 VTPDRAYRI
+130 TPDRTYRI
-139 AMKAEL
+139 TMNAGL
-145 ASHAGNKLATA
+145 ASHSGNKLPAA
-156 QTCDA
+156 QTCEA

-174 RGLVLP
+174 KGLVLP

-212 LEQVGGRRERE
+212 LEQVGGRRDRSHA
-223 NRGSADEEG
+223 GADNEDGE
-232 DYYDGGYG
+232 YYEGGYG
-240 GYGDNQRR
+240 GYSDSQRR

-261 RAMTDSV
+261 RAMSDSV
-268 YITRFKTDERPNR
+268 YITRFKTDERANR

-287 PVEKIQALQEP
+287 PVEKIKALQEP
-298 GIYVAVMSQP
+298 GIYIAVMSQP

-330 RHAAQIDVFTTSLKS
+330 RHANQLDVFTTSLKS
-345 GKAQGGIE
+345 GKAQSGIE
-353 LSLID
+353 LSLVD

-366 VQTDGDGHAVFTGR
+366 AQTDGDGHAVFTGR
-380 SDKARAVIARKGSE
+380 SDKARAVLAKKGTE

-399 LRDAALDLSEFDA
+399 LRDAALNLSEFDA
-412 TGHPSRSSK
+412 TGHPSRANK

-435 SFNVS
+435 NFNVS
-440 VLSRDVDGRL
+440 VLSRDADGRV
-450 PAKLLPVTLTVKK
+450 PAKLIPLTLTIKK

-473 VQPAQG
+473 VQPN
-479 ATGRPE
+479 
-485 LLEPPRG
+485 
-492 AGQAKPGPGGQHALG
+492 KVG
-507 QGYFQQSIALP
+507 QGYFQQAITLP

-562 EAPLTGEVSLPVQV
+562 EAALLGEVNLPVQV

-591 QATVTTER
+591 QATVSTER
-599 LANPLAQKLPG
+599 LANPLGQKLPG
-610 FLFGDFADDKAR
+610 FLFGDFADDKAK
-622 SRQDVADVE
+622 SRQDVPEQE
-631 LDAEGKAEV
+631 LDTEGKAEV

-645 LAERSSPMRVRG
+645 LSERSSPMRVRG

-672 LERTWWPAAALVGVR
+672 IERTWWPAPALVAVR

-695 PEGGLAGFEVVRVDP
+695 PEGGLAGFEVVRVDS

-759 AAKTTVNLPVRWGRY
+759 AAKTTVSLPVKWGRY

-783 QETLRYAFYAG
+783 QQTLRYGFYAG

-810 QLQLKGAPFKG
+810 QLQLKGSPFKP
-821 GDTAHLTI
+821 GDTAKLTI

-848 SRRIGVKA
+848 SKRVGVKA

-862 IPVSADPAWQ
+862 IPVSADAAWQ

-883 RPGSEGD
+883 RPGSQGD

-898 GLVHLPLNREDRKLK
+898 GLVHLPMNREDRKLK
-913 VALEAPAKTQPSTT
+913 VALEAPAKTVPSTT
-927 LPIRVKVPQLAGK
+927 LPVKVKVPQLAGK
-940 AAIVTV
+940 QAIVTL

-956 TNYKTP
+956 TNFKTP

-985 IEKME
+985 IEKMD
-990 GNTAQQR
+990 GNVAQQR

-1017 DLFSGPVALDAKGE
+1017 DLFSGPVVLDAKGE
-1031 ASISLKLPD
+1031 ATVSVKLPD

-1070 VAELSMPRFIAPG
+1070 VAELNMPRFIAPG

-1090 DVTNLSGA
+1090 DVNNLSGA
-1098 PQDVKVALSASGPVR
+1098 PQEVRVALSATGPVR
-1113 ISGAADAVRL
+1113 ITGAAESIKLA
-1123 NDKQRQILRFQA
+1123 DKQRQILRFQA

-1144 PIKLTVSAGPLSL
+1144 PIKLTVTAGTLSL

-1169 PLTRESRRIRLE
+1169 PLTRESRRIRLDA
-1181 PGATQA
+1181 GGTQ
-1187 VDKALLDAYWAG
+1187 VIDKALLDAYWAG
-1199 SAALSLS
+1199 SATLALS

-1211 PIDIREQVRGLL
+1211 PIDIKEQVKGLL

-1247 AKRWGLTPVPREER
+1247 AKRWGMTPVPREER
-1261 AKRLEGAFARLAGM
+1261 AKRLESAFARLAGM

-1284 WAASSPYEAWLSAY
+1284 WAASNPYEGWLSAY

-1314 EVQLKKSLD
+1314 EGQLKKSLD

-1330 RSPGQQMTP
+1330 RSPGQQTTP

-1344 RNDKGQLADYHD
+1344 RNDKGQLIDYRD

-1363 HQRFAEAAHMGYIL
+1363 HQRFAEAAHAGYIL
-1377 AREQKAPL
+1377 GREQKAPL

-1392 DQHRGNALSPLP
+1392 DQHRANALSPLP
-1404 LVHLSLALKLM
+1404 LVHLSLALKAM

-1428 MKRGYGYQQPDPN
+1428 MARGYGYQVDDG
-1441 NYWWGEWLG
+1441 YWGQWLG
-1450 DYGSRVRDRA
+1450 DYGSRIRDRA

-1465 LLRHKVVHERR
+1465 LLRHKVQHDKR

-1484 DDFSRR
+1484 DDFSKR

-1500 LFLAMQAATNG
+1500 LFLAVQAATNG
-1511 AGKDDAWKTTLAIGA
+1511 AGKDDAWKTTLAVGA
-1526 KSDAWNGSGTG
+1526 KSDAWTGTGTG
-1537 QQSLDLAQ
+1537 QQSFELAQ
-1545 LKAGVTLKNEG
+1545 LKSGLTLKNEG

-1568 YPVKPLPPSSERI
+1568 YPVKPLAPSSDRI
-1581 AVERAMFTTEGKPVS
+1581 SVERAMFTTDGKPVT

-1613 ATQLVKDGL
+1613 AAQAIKDGL

-1646 FTVEGVNVAQ
+1646 FTVDGVNVAQ

-1669 DDRFVAAAQLGSQ
+1669 DDRFVAAARLGQ
-1682 LDLFYLVRVVTPGR
+1682 TLDLFYLVRAVTPGR
-1696 FVVPATFAEDMYR
+1696 YVVPATFAEDMYR
-1709 PEIRG
+1709 AEIRG
-1714 VGRAEGEITVVDKK
+1714 VGKAEGEIVVVDKKATP

>member
-1 MASRIVKAAL
+1 MASRLVQGAIAAG
-11 AAVVVAG
+11 VVAV

-24 WGWQRSQQ
+24 WFTHRT
-32 PSQPSSAEIGA
+32 PAMPNSAEIGA
-43 EEAAFAFSECKAR
+43 EEAAFSFTECKAR
-56 LFDGSPA
+56 LLDGSPA
-63 IALMFTQALDRKQ
+63 IAVMFTQALDRKQ
-76 DFNAL
+76 DFGAL
-81 LTAAEGTP
+81 LTAAEGTA
-89 GPKADPNDPAS
+89 GKKADPDDSNS
-100 KAGPPDP
+100 KATPADP
-107 ASFKPVAGR
+107 ASFKPLAAR

-139 AMKAEL
+139 TMKAEL
-145 ASHAGNKLATA
+145 ASHSGNKLATA
-156 QTCDA
+156 QTCEA

-174 RGLVLP
+174 KGLVLP

-201 LRVKPESLPAF
+201 LRVKPASLPAF
-212 LEQVGGRRERE
+212 LEQVGGRRERNNDGGNAE
-223 NRGSADEEG
+223 DGEY
-232 DYYDGGYG
+232 YYD

-248 LKGTVGGWVLDEL
+248 LKGTVGGWALDEL

-268 YITRFKTDERPNR
+268 YLTRFKTDERPNR

-287 PVEKIQALQEP
+287 PVETIKALQEP
-298 GIYVAVMSQP
+298 GIYIAVMSQP

-330 RHAAQIDVFTTSLKS
+330 RHASQLDVFTTSLKS

-353 LSLID
+353 LSLVD
-358 EAGKALAQ
+358 ENGKSLAQ
-366 VQTDGDGHAVFTGR
+366 AQTDGDGHAVFTGS
-380 SDKARAVIARKGSE
+380 SDKARAVLAKKGSE
-394 MSVLS
+394 MSMLS

-412 TGHPSRSSK
+412 TGHPSRSNK

-435 SFNVS
+435 TFNVS
-440 VLSRDVDGRL
+440 VLSRDADGRL
-450 PAKLLPVTLTVKK
+450 PAKLIPLTLTVKK
-463 PDGSKLVEQL
+463 PDGNKLVEQL
-473 VQPAQG
+473 VQPG
-479 ATGRPE
+479 
-485 LLEPPRG
+485 
-492 AGQAKPGPGGQHALG
+492 KVG
-507 QGYFQQSIALP
+507 QGYFQQTISLP

-523 GGWTVQARVDPAAKQ
+523 GGWTLQARVDPAAKT

-562 EAPLTGEVSLPVQV
+562 DAALTGEVNLPVQV

-591 QATVTTER
+591 QATVSTER

-622 SRQDVADVE
+622 SRTDLAEQE

-645 LAERSSPMRVRG
+645 LSERNSPMKVRG

-672 LERTWWPAAALVGVR
+672 LERTWWPAPALVAVR

-695 PEGGLAGFEVVRVDP
+695 PEQGLAGFEVVRVDA

-751 VEARSLKL
+751 VEARALKL
-759 AAKTTVNLPVRWGRY
+759 PTKATVSLPVKWGRY

-783 QETLRYAFYAG
+783 GQTLRYAFYAG

-810 QLQLKGAPFKG
+810 QLQLKGSPFKP
-821 GDTAHLTI
+821 GDTAKLTI

-836 AVVTVEGDRVLW
+836 AVVTVEGDKVLW
-848 SRRIGVKA
+848 SRRVGVKA
-856 SGTDLD
+856 SGTELD
-862 IPVSADPAWQ
+862 IPIPSDSSAAWA
-872 RQDLYVTVAAF
+872 RNDLYVTVAAF

-913 VALEAPAKTQPSTT
+913 VALEAPAKTVPSTA
-927 LPIRVKVPQLAGK
+927 LPIKVKVPQLAGK
-940 AAIVTV
+940 QAIVTV

-956 TNYKTP
+956 TNFKTP

-985 IEKME
+985 IEKMD
-990 GNTAQQR
+990 GNVAQQR

-1031 ASISLKLPD
+1031 ATIQVKLPD

-1070 VAELSMPRFIAPG
+1070 VAELNMPRFIAPG

-1098 PQDVKVALSASGPVR
+1098 PQDVRVALSATGPVR
-1113 ISGAADAVRL
+1113 ITGATESVRL

-1144 PIKLTVSAGPLSL
+1144 PIKLTVTAGTLSL
-1157 VREAALQVQPVT
+1157 VREAALQVQPIT

-1181 PGATQA
+1181 PGATQ
-1187 VDKALLDAYWAG
+1187 VLDKTLLDTYWAG

-1211 PIDIREQVRGLL
+1211 PIDIKEQVRGLL

-1261 AKRLEGAFARLAGM
+1261 AKRLESAFARLAGM
-1275 QQARGGYGL
+1275 QQPRGGYGL
-1284 WAASSPYEAWLSAY
+1284 WAASNPYEGWLTAY

-1314 EVQLKKSLD
+1314 EGQLKKSLD

-1330 RSPGQQMTP
+1330 RSPGQQTTP

-1344 RNDKGQLADYHD
+1344 RNDKGAIADYRD
-1356 AEALRMA
+1356 AELLRIA
-1363 HQRFAEAAHMGYIL
+1363 HQRFAEAAHAGYIL

-1392 DQHRGNALSPLP
+1392 DQYRKNALSPLP
-1404 LVHLSLALKLM
+1404 LVHLSLALQAM
-1415 GDEARAK
+1415 GDAARAK
-1422 VALDDA
+1422 AALDDA
-1428 MKRGYGYQQPDPN
+1428 MQRGYGYQPDDGV
-1441 NYWWGEWLG
+1441 WGQWLG
-1450 DYGSRVRDRA
+1450 DYGSRIRDRA

-1465 LLRHKVVHERR
+1465 LLRHKVQHERR
-1476 ENLLFDLA
+1476 ENLLFDLS
-1484 DDFSRR
+1484 DDFGKR
-1490 NYYST
+1490 NHYST

-1500 LFLAMQAATNG
+1500 LFLAVQSATNG
-1511 AGKDDAWKTTLAIGA
+1511 AGKDDGWKTTLGVGA
-1526 KSDAWNGSGTG
+1526 KADAWTGSGTG
-1537 QQSLDLAQ
+1537 QQGFDLAQ
-1545 LKAGVTLKNEG
+1545 LKSGLTLKNDG
-1556 TAPLYLDVTAQG
+1556 TAPLYVDVTAQG
-1568 YPVKPLPPSSERI
+1568 YPTKPLPPQSDRI
-1581 AVERAMFTTEGKPVS
+1581 SVERAMFTTDGKPVT

-1603 EMFIVRLRVK
+1603 EMFVVRLRVK
-1613 ATQLVKDGL
+1613 ASQHIKDGL

-1669 DDRFVAAAQLGSQ
+1669 DDRFVVAAQLGQ
-1682 LDLFYLVRVVTPGR
+1682 PLELFYLVRVVTPGR
-1696 FVVPATFAEDMYR
+1696 YVVPATFAEDMYR
-1709 PEIRG
+1709 AEIRG
-1714 VGRAEGEITVVDKK
+1714 VGKPEGEIIVLDKKL